1 MAKKRRKSSGRKA
14 LSTIFALLVILG
26 IGFVNFYSG
35 KFDRHS
41 VWEWLSD
48 LRGPAVEQREATIPV
63 PKVPQ
68 TIRVGTFNIQVFG
81 NSKLGKPAV
90 MGILADVARQ
100 FDVLAIQEI
109 RTQDDTHL
117 DQFLRMINQHGRQ
130 YRGVIGERIGRTS
143 STEQYAFVYDS
154 EMIDVEEGSVYTIA
168 DPHDRLHREPLV
180 ATFRV
185 RGPPSPEPFAFRL
198 INIHTDPDETKT
210 ELDALADVFAVV
222 QQSPGEDDTILL
234 GDLNVDTNHFGRLAY
249 HPGIAPVILNQFTNT
264 RGTSQMDNIVFD
276 RRFTVEMTG
285 NAGVMNL
292 MEMYDLTQEEALK
305 VSDHFPVWS
314 DFSIFEGQRGPLV
327 RNGDPIAN

>member
-1 MAKKRRKSSGRKA
+1 MARKRRKSRGNKA
-14 LSTIFALLVILG
+14 LSTIFALLVIFG

-41 VWEWLSD
+41 VWEWLSN
-48 LRGPAVEQREATIPV
+48 LRGPRVEQREATVPI

-68 TIRVGTFNIQVFG
+68 TIRLGTFNIQVFG
-81 NSKLGKPAV
+81 KSKLSQPEV
-90 MGILADVARQ
+90 MGVLADVVRQ

-117 DQFLRMINQHGRQ
+117 DQFLRMINQGGRQ
-130 YRGVIGERIGRTS
+130 YRGVIGERLGRTS
-143 STEQYAFVYDS
+143 STEQYAFIYDS
-154 EMIDVEEGSVYTIA
+154 EMIEVVEGSVYTIA
-168 DPHDRLHREPLV
+168 DPHDRLHREPLIG
-180 ATFRV
+180 TFRV
-185 RGPPSPEPFAFRL
+185 RGPPTPRPFSFRL

-234 GDLNVDTNHFGRLAY
+234 GDLNVDTQHFGRLAY
-249 HPGIAPVILNQFTNT
+249 RPGILPVIQQQFTNT

-292 MEMYDLTQEEALK
+292 MEMYGLTEDEALK
-305 VSDHFPVWS
+305 VSDHLPVWS
-314 DFSIFEGQRGPLV
+314 DFSIYEGRTGPLV
-327 RNGDPIAN
+327 RNQETLSN

>member
-1 MAKKRRKSSGRKA
+1 MAKKRRKSLVNKT
-14 LSTIFALLVILG
+14 LTTTFALLIIVVIG
-26 IGFVNFYSG
+26 VVNFYSG
-35 KFDRHS
+35 QYDRHS
-41 VWEWLSD
+41 LWEWFSQ
-48 LRGPAVEQREATIPV
+48 LRGPGVTRREATVPI

-81 NSKLGKPAV
+81 KSKLSKPNV

-117 DQFLRMINQHGRQ
+117 DQFLRMINQNGRQ
-130 YRGVIGERIGRTS
+130 YRGVIGKRLGRTS

-154 EMIDVEEGSVYTIA
+154 EMIEVVEGSVYTIA
-168 DPHDRLHREPLV
+168 DPHDRLHREPLIG
-180 ATFRV
+180 TFRV
-185 RGPPSPEPFAFRL
+185 RGPPAPAPFSFRL

-234 GDLNVDTNHFGRLAY
+234 GDLNVDTKHLGRLAY
-249 HPGIAPVILNQFTNT
+249 YPGIVPVIQNQMTNT
-264 RGTSQMDNIVFD
+264 RGTSQLDNIIFD

-292 MEMYDLTQEEALK
+292 LEMYDLTKDEALE
-305 VSDHFPVWS
+305 VSDHLPVWC
-314 DFSIFEGQRGPLV
+314 DFSIYEGQRGPLV
-327 RNGDPIAN
+327 RNDETLSN